1 MIYKKR
7 WRQKPDESNDLYR
20 RIETTKHLDR
30 FFVTGLEDLR
40 IRMKDLRIRMKDL
53 RIRMKYYEG
62 Q

>member
-1 MIYKKR
+1 MNL
-7 WRQKPDESNDLYR
+7 ENDLYR

-40 IRMKDLRIRMKDL
+40 IRMK
-53 RIRMKYYEG
+53 YYEG

>member
-1 MIYKKR
+1 MIYKK
-7 WRQKPDESNDLYR
+7 KDGDKSPMNLENDLYR

-40 IRMKDLRIRMKDL
+40 IRMK
-53 RIRMKYYEG
+53 YYEG